1 MPFWNAVASANMPKQ
16 SAVLILRKNDGKD
29 TRIKINIDDLVSD
42 GDLTQNI
49 ELARGDY
56 VIVQEGIF

>member
-1 MPFWNAVASANMPKQ
+1 
-16 SAVLILRKNDGKD
+16 LILRKNEGKD

-49 ELARGDY
+49 KLAPGDY
-56 VIVQEGIF
+56 VIVQEGMF